1 MSVFRRRRH
10 QQSKSSSQF
19 ICEIDADLRLVD
31 FSSSGALL
39 PDVAALG
46 AKHNP
51 VLMKDVPF
59 ARPAAVAA
67 AADAAGAGAS
77 SSSSTAAAAN
87 ETKKNEEENNIVIAA
102 IEAVIA
108 AVPGRSVSFAE
119 WCNTATTE
127 VLSPSPAVESSAT
140 ATTSSPSSS
149 APAVLSTHD
158 VQLFDD
164 SVIEFRLGLHQLKDD
179 LEALCE
185 VAKKM

>member
-1 MSVFRRRRH
+1 M
-10 QQSKSSSQF
+10 
-19 ICEIDADLRLVD
+19 
-31 FSSSGALL
+31 
-39 PDVAALG
+39 AALR

-51 VLMKDVPF
+51 VLLKDVPF
-59 ARPAAVAA
+59 ARPEAVAA
-67 AADAAGAGAS
+67 AADAAGARA

-87 ETKKNEEENNIVIAA
+87 ETKKKEEENNIAIAA
-102 IEAVIA
+102 TEAVVA

-127 VLSPSPAVESSAT
+127 VLSPSPAVESSA
-140 ATTSSPSSS
+140 APTTSFPSSS
-149 APAVLSTHD
+149 APAVSSSHH

-185 VAKKM
+185 VAKKMSFLKDFSTNLFALFFLRFVVCLGRIECFFLLC

>member
-1 MSVFRRRRH
+1 MECVYRRRRH
-10 QQSKSSSQF
+10 QQLKSSSEF
-19 ICEIDADLRLVD
+19 ILVIDAELRLV
-31 FSSSGALL
+31 GALL
-39 PDVAALG
+39 PDVASLG

-51 VLMKDVPF
+51 VLMKDVLF
-59 ARPAAVAA
+59 ARPEAVAAA
-67 AADAAGAGAS
+67 AADAAGARA

-87 ETKKNEEENNIVIAA
+87 ETKKNEEENNIAIAA
-102 IEAVIA
+102 IEAVVA

-149 APAVLSTHD
+149 APAVLSPHH

-164 SVIEFRLGLHQLKDD
+164 GVIEFRLGLHQLKGS
-179 LEALCE
+179 
-185 VAKKM
+185 